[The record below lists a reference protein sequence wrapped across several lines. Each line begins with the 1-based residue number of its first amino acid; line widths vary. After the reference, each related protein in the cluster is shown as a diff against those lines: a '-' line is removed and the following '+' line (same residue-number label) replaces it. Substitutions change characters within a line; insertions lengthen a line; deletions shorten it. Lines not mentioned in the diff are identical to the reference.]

1 MFKTLLYNK
10 NHGNENVAIFEVS
23 DLYAQNQKKQIH
35 LAIVLSGNDLR
46 RHYVSGEEYSFYHM
60 KGFVEEILALY
71 HIDGKRAQFERA
83 NEKEF
88 HPGKS
93 AVVKV
98 DGKVVAIFGELHP
111 TLSKEYGFGKDKVIA
126 LEMDLAAI
134 FATKTSP
141 VTMEQIS
148 RYPSVSRDFAFIL
161 SNDVT
166 TKEVIAEI
174 RKTDKTLI
182 RDVHVF
188 DVYHGEHIEEG
199 FYSLAVS
206 VSIGSF
212 EKTLNEQELSQV
224 EEKIKQAVIVKFGA
238 KLRQ

>member
-1 MFKTLLYNK
+1 
-10 NHGNENVAIFEVS
+10 
-23 DLYAQNQKKQIH
+23 
-35 LAIVLSGNDLR
+35 
-46 RHYVSGEEYSFYHM
+46 M
-60 KGFVEEILALY
+60 KGLVEQVLGLY

-98 DGKVVAIFGELHP
+98 DGKVIAIFGELHP
-111 TLSKEYGFGKDKVIA
+111 SVSKEYGFGKDKVIA
-126 LEMDLAAI
+126 LEMDLAAV

-148 RYPSVSRDFAFIL
+148 RYPTVSRDFAFVL
-161 SNDVT
+161 ANNVT
-166 TKEVIAEI
+166 SKEVISEI
-174 RKTDKTLI
+174 RKVDKTLI

-188 DVYHGEHIEEG
+188 DVYHGEHIDEG
-199 FYSLAVS
+199 FYSLALS

-212 EKTLNEQELSQV
+212 EKTLNDQELSAV